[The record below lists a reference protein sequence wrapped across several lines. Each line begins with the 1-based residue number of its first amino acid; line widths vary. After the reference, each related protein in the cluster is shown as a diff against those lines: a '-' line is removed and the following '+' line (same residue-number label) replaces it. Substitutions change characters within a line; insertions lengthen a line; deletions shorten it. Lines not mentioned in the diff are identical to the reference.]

1 MSLDQTYHP
10 ATFYPVEGVDDVIPI
25 EDGQETV
32 HGYYGVS
39 RSRPNVFPKNA
50 PRVLNG
56 ANERILVGIVHH
68 QSKRSRVDSFQCFG
82 QEPSPFSRVTNAPP
96 LSTRP

>member
-25 EDGQETV
+25 EDGQQTV

-39 RSRPNVFPKNA
+39 RSRLNVLTRTDMLSLIWLKKSILFGG
-50 PRVLNG
+50 V
-56 ANERILVGIVHH
+56 RIDARARCASLYD
-68 QSKRSRVDSFQCFG
+68 QLKR
-82 QEPSPFSRVTNAPP
+82 
-96 LSTRP
+96 